1 MCHLRLRMRDVLTIV
16 NFLNLSIALKLS
28 FYPGWVALHTQC
40 IEQLGR
46 WHQLMEKGGITKVDF
61 PLASPFVSQVLWSS
75 KKYTRSPARTL
86 QLTRETTTT
95 ALLKPCRCLSPSA
108 GSLMSLLYTS
118 VKFVWKQ
125 LMMLPMK

>member
-1 MCHLRLRMRDVLTIV
+1 MRDVLTIV

-28 FYPGWVALHTQC
+28 ILPRV
-40 IEQLGR
+40 
-46 WHQLMEKGGITKVDF
+46 GGITHSVHRATREVAPADGERRVDF

-118 VKFVWKQ
+118 VKFVWKR